1 MAEIDTAALQRSFAA
16 VAAHG
21 PDDVAQYFYSYLFLR
36 YPETRQMF
44 PPGMARQRDRL
55 VGALVRIVTQVDQL
69 DALVPYLRD
78 LGRDHRKFGALSA
91 HYPAVGEALLAT
103 LRHYSGDAWTP
114 ELAAD
119 WAAAYGLVADTMSG
133 AAEAV
138 AADQPA
144 WWDAEVLE
152 VDRRTFD
159 IAVLRVRTDQPVPY
173 LAGQSVSV
181 EPTDRR
187 PREWRFYTPANAP
200 GTVDIELHARL
211 LPGGPVSTA
220 LVRAVDKG
228 DALRLGP
235 PFGRM
240 TLDPG
245 SDRPVVLIA
254 GSTGLAPMKALI
266 DQLATDRPATVGA
279 GRRRVELFFGAR
291 SRREDYDAA
300 DLAALAARHDWLTV
314 TTAISD
320 DIRWTGPRGLVGE
333 VAVESDAARDWSAHE
348 VYVCGSP
355 EMVLATRELLAS
367 VGAPESQVH
376 SEEFGQA

>member
-1 MAEIDTAALQRSFAA
+1 MADIDTAALQRSFAA

-21 PDDVAQYFYSYLFLR
+21 PDEVAQYFYSYLFLR
-36 YPETRQMF
+36 YPETREMF

-69 DALVPYLRD
+69 DELVPYLQD

-91 HYPAVGEALLAT
+91 HYPAVGEALLAA
-103 LRHYSGDAWTP
+103 LAHFSGPSWTP
-114 ELAAD
+114 ELAAQ
-119 WAAAYGLVADTMSG
+119 WSAAYGLVAATMSG
-133 AAEAV
+133 AAEQV
-138 AADQPA
+138 AADEPA

-159 IAVLRVRTDQPVPY
+159 IAVLRVRTDQPIPY

-187 PREWRFYTPANAP
+187 PREWRFYTPAVAP
-200 GTVDIELHARL
+200 GGLEIELHARL

-220 LVRAVDKG
+220 LVRSVDKG
-228 DALRLGP
+228 DALRIGP

-240 TLDPG
+240 VLDPA
-245 SDRPVVLIA
+245 DRRPVVMIA
-254 GSTGLAPMKALI
+254 GSTGLAPMKAFV
-266 DQLATDRPATVGA
+266 DQLGRWAAESPNPPRP
-279 GRRRVELFFGAR
+279 VELYFGAR

-300 DLAALAARHDWLTV
+300 DLAALAGRHDWLTV
-314 TTAISD
+314 TTVISD

-333 VAVESDAARDWSAHE
+333 VAVERARDWPAHE
-348 VYVCGSP
+348 VFVCGSP
-355 EMVLATRELLAS
+355 EMVAATRDLLAAA
-367 VGAPESQVH
+367 GAPPEQVH

>member
-1 MAEIDTAALQRSFAA
+1 MPDIDTAALRSSFAA

-21 PDDVAQYFYSYLFLR
+21 PDEVAQYFYSYLFLR
-36 YPETRQMF
+36 YPETREMF

-69 DALVPYLRD
+69 DALVPYLQD

-91 HYPAVGEALLAT
+91 HYPAVGEALLAA
-103 LRHYSGDAWTP
+103 LAHFSGPAWTP
-114 ELAAD
+114 ELAEN
-119 WAAAYGLVADTMSG
+119 WSSAYGLVAATMSG
-133 AAEAV
+133 AAEQV
-138 AADQPA
+138 AADEPA

-159 IAVLRVRTDQPVPY
+159 IAVLRVRTDHPVPY

-187 PREWRFYTPANAP
+187 PREWRFYTPAVAP
-200 GTVDIELHARL
+200 GSPEIELHARL

-220 LVRAVDKG
+220 LVRSVDKG
-228 DALRLGP
+228 DALRIGP

-240 TLDPG
+240 VLDPG
-245 SDRPVVLIA
+245 STRPIVMIA
-254 GSTGLAPMKALI
+254 GSTGLAPMKAFV
-266 DQLATDRPATVGA
+266 DQIAQWSAAGIPPRP
-279 GRRRVELFFGAR
+279 VELWFGAR

-300 DLAALAARHDWLTV
+300 ALAALDQRHDWLSV
-314 TTAISD
+314 TTVISD

-333 VAVESDAARDWSAHE
+333 VAVAHPRDWSAHE

-355 EMVLATRELLAS
+355 EMVSATRDLLTTA
-367 VGAPESQVH
+367 GTPEDQVH
-376 SEEFGQA
+376 CEEFGQEGVR

>member
-1 MAEIDTAALQRSFAA
+1 MGEIDTAALQRSFAA

-55 VGALVRIVTQVDQL
+55 VGALVRIVTQVDRL
-69 DALVPYLRD
+69 DALVPYLED
-78 LGRDHRKFGALSA
+78 LGRDHRKFDVLAA
-91 HYPAVGEALLAT
+91 HYPAVGEALSAT
-103 LRHYSGDAWTP
+103 LRHFSGAAWTP
-114 ELAAD
+114 ELAGH
-119 WAAAYGLVADTMSG
+119 WSAAYGLVAATMSG
-133 AAEAV
+133 AAEKV
-138 AADQPA
+138 AADEPA

-200 GTVDIELHARL
+200 GDVEIELHARL

-240 TLDPG
+240 TLYPA
-245 SDRPVVLIA
+245 SDRPIVLIA
-254 GSTGLAPMKALI
+254 GSTGLAPMKAII
-266 DQLATDRPATVGA
+266 DQLTAQERAGARP
-279 GRRRVELFFGAR
+279 RPVELFFGAR

-300 DLAALAARHDWLTV
+300 DLSALAQRHRWLTV

-320 DIRWTGPRGLVGE
+320 DIRWAGPRGLVGE
-333 VAVESDAARDWSAHE
+333 VAVDADAGRDWAAHE
-348 VYVCGSP
+348 VFVCGSP
-355 EMVLATRELLAS
+355 EMVVATRELLVS

-376 SEEFGQA
+376 SEEFGRA